1 MGFWPRKRERM
12 ERTTKKKKQAL
23 AKPAAAPAS
32 APNPRR
38 AAVAAAARKLR
49 VQEGMARGGYR
60 MAFAGRV
67 PRGAAPFSPLIASEL
82 QNLRLGLGPGAGGVL
97 RVGGRERWQIAASG
111 GRWRGAALGRRGKG
125 ERQSAAG
132 PALRGGGGVRNCKR
146 ARRGH
151 SGRKGSLELAS
162 VVLGF

>member
-1 MGFWPRKRERM
+1 
-12 ERTTKKKKQAL
+12 
-23 AKPAAAPAS
+23 
-32 APNPRR
+32 
-38 AAVAAAARKLR
+38 
-49 VQEGMARGGYR
+49 